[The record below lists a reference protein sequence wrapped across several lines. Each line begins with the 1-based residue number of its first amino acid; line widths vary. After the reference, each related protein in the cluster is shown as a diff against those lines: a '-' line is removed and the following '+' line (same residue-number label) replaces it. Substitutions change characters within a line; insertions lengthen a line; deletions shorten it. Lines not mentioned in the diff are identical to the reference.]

1 MKILLTGASGFIG
14 NHVAKILHN
23 KGHKIIATGRKSI
36 DEKKNEWLSK
46 HIYIKADINS
56 SKRNWFKFF
65 KEPDIA
71 IHLAWEGLP
80 DYKNPFHLQNNLV
93 NNYVFL
99 ENLLSNGLK
108 SLSVAGTCLE
118 YGMQTG
124 ALHEELNTLPSN
136 SYAIAKDLLRRM
148 LEKLQF
154 RHQFSLKW
162 IRLFY
167 TYGHGQARNS
177 ILSQLDNAIK
187 NNEDSFNMSGG
198 EQVRDYLP
206 VEKLSEYIEKIACQD
221 NYDGIINCCS
231 GNPITIKNLV
241 KDYLHKNN
249 LSIRLNLG
257 YYPYTDYE
265 PMEFWGDNSKLNL
278 IVNT

>member
-14 NHVAKILHN
+14 SHVAKILHN

-36 DEKKNEWLSK
+36 DEKNEWISK

-118 YGMQTG
+118 YGMQSG

-148 LEKLQF
+148 LEK
-154 RHQFSLKW
+154 S
-162 IRLFY
+162 
-167 TYGHGQARNS
+167 NS
-177 ILSQLDNAIK
+177 DTN
-187 NNEDSFNMSGG
+187 F
-198 EQVRDYLP
+198 
-206 VEKLSEYIEKIACQD
+206 
-221 NYDGIINCCS
+221 
-231 GNPITIKNLV
+231 
-241 KDYLHKNN
+241 H
-249 LSIRLNLG
+249 
-257 YYPYTDYE
+257 
-265 PMEFWGDNSKLNL
+265 
-278 IVNT
+278 